1 MYFNLSLV
9 LNPLSVKIL
18 KGLQFRGHL
27 NTHIATLM
35 KSLALQ
41 KLAPLIGRITKLVWL
56 SMKIFAFIL
65 QR

>member
-9 LNPLSVKIL
+9 LYPLSVKKS
-18 KGLQFRGHL
+18 KGHQFHEHL

-41 KLAPLIGRITKLVWL
+41 KLAPLIGRITELVWL

>member
-9 LNPLSVKIL
+9 LNPLSVKKS
-18 KGLQFRGHL
+18 KGHQFHEHL

-35 KSLALQ
+35 ESLALQ
-41 KLAPLIGRITKLVWL
+41 KLAPLIGRITELIWL